1 MNHRREWAVKFFLTY
16 YLQKYIDF
24 FTIDTLLSRQTLMSG
39 WWAEPV
45 AVLAQW
51 RWKIWENGEQCTVLA
66 GLWDKQLFSV
76 NIWAVALLFLW
87 ERKGCLTGLCG
98 SSYMTVFSLRLLWE
112 NEQHH
117 RPLSIPWIS
126 PAQVSP
132 LVTSAMTSVLIVHVF
147 NTYVVCSWGNA
158 DRCSSKPRCHFCK
171 EKKQTAWRRRQQK
184 HRHK

>member
-1 MNHRREWAVKFFLTY
+1 MSSKVFSTY

-24 FTIDTLLSRQTLMSG
+24 VTNDTLLSNQTLMLG

-51 RWKIWENGEQCTVLA
+51 RWKRMESSAEYWLDSETSSCFLETS
-66 GLWDKQLFSV
+66 GLWLCYF
-76 NIWAVALLFLW
+76 F
-87 ERKGCLTGLCG
+87 RKEKGVWQDCVGAHTWL
-98 SSYMTVFSLRLLWE
+98 FSLRLLWE

-132 LVTSAMTSVLIVHVF
+132 LVTSAMTSVLIVRVF

-184 HRHK
+184 HRQVNS